1 MIFMSGKKG
10 RPKKEKQIDAL
21 LAEDLL
27 FESQKKPFNHV
38 GYALHKDVIKRERL
52 EKGLKQLH
60 EIAFNERLPDST
72 AKALAIKIGGNI

>member
-1 MIFMSGKKG
+1 MSKRG
-10 RPKKEKQIDAL
+10 RPKVEKPFEAL
-21 LAEDLL
+21 LAEELL
-27 FESQKKPFNHV
+27 FDSQRKPFNHI
-38 GYALHKDVIKRERL
+38 GYQLHLDVKKRERL

>member
-1 MIFMSGKKG
+1 MSKRG
-10 RPKKEKQIDAL
+10 RPKVEKHFEAL

-27 FESQKKPFNHV
+27 YESQKKPFNHV
-38 GYALHKDVIKRERL
+38 GYALHKDIQKRERL

>member
-1 MIFMSGKKG
+1 
-10 RPKKEKQIDAL
+10 L
-21 LAEDLL
+21 Y
-27 FESQKKPFNHV
+27 ESQKKPFNHV
-38 GYALHKDVIKRERL
+38 GYALHKDIQKRERL

>member
-1 MIFMSGKKG
+1 MSKRG
-10 RPKKEKQIDAL
+10 RPKVEKPFEAL

-38 GYALHKDVIKRERL
+38 GYALHKNVIKRERL

-60 EIAFNERLPDST
+60 EIAFNERLSDRT
-72 AKALAIKIGGNI
+72 AKELAIKLGGNI

>member
-1 MIFMSGKKG
+1 MSKRG
-10 RPKKEKQIDAL
+10 RPKVEKPFEAL

-27 FESQKKPFNHV
+27 FESQKKPFNHD

-72 AKALAIKIGGNI
+72 AKALAIKLGGNI